1 MGLFRKI
8 LVSSGDIGR
17 IVRAGRYSVSGL
29 AAALRHEAAFRQEV
43 ILFVVLAPL
52 GAWLGSDGMER
63 ALLIGS
69 LLLVMIVE
77 LLNSSMEATVDRISR
92 KRHKL
97 SGQAKDMGSAAVLLS
112 MLLALLVWTLILG
125 DHYRFR
131 Y

>member
-1 MGLFRKI
+1 MGLFREI
-8 LVSSGDIGR
+8 LVSSADIAR

-29 AAALRHEAAFRQEV
+29 AAALRNEAAFRQEV

-52 GAWLGSDGMER
+52 GAWLGSDGTER

-112 MLLALLVWTLILG
+112 ILLALLVWILVLG
-125 DHYRFR
+125 DHYRF
-131 Y
+131 